1 MGKNQAKKERRSQ
14 YHKEFK
20 PSRKSHKP
28 KRKTG
33 NRKAK

>member
-20 PSRKSHKP
+20 PNRKSDKSKKKTGSRKSK
-28 KRKTG
+28 
-33 NRKAK
+33 